1 MKITRVEAIA
11 LEAPMQGHYVRAR
24 MAQPIQARRCLLVKI
39 TTDAGLSGYGEGLTP
54 LAPQAAGA
62 VVRQVLAPLLIGQNP
77 LNTELIWD
85 SMYSVNSSR
94 GYNRGYQMIA
104 IGAVD
109 TALWDLKGKII
120 GQPVYQMLGG
130 GFNIKLPIYSTGLM
144 MAETDELL
152 ALAQSYYD
160 EGFRAMKLKIGID
173 ANRDLEGLRVLREHF
188 GAELKL
194 MVDANGAY
202 DSATAIKLGRKFEE
216 LDIFW
221 FEEPVLPDD
230 IDGLVRVR
238 QNVGM
243 YVAAG
248 ESEYTKFGF
257 RELFQRKAIDICQPD
272 VGRAG
277 GITEC
282 KKIAALAQA
291 FNVHYAPHAWGGAV
305 LIAASAHLAA
315 SLPNFL
321 IFEVDRMSN
330 PLRDELPL
338 EKLPLKDGFL
348 HLPDKPGLGIELDQE
363 QIERFTIDSL

>member
-1 MKITRVEAIA
+1 MKITQVDAIA
-11 LEAPMQGHYVRAR
+11 LEAPMKGAYVRA
-24 MAQPIQARRCLLVKI
+24 
-39 TTDAGLSGYGEGLTP
+39 P
-54 LAPQAAGA
+54 LAPQAAGE

-77 LNTELIWD
+77 LNTEQIWD
-85 SMYSVNSSR
+85 TLYSINSSR

-109 TALWDLKGKII
+109 TALWDLKGKIVE
-120 GQPVYQMLGG
+120 QPVYQMLGG
-130 GFNIKLPIYSTGLM
+130 AFSHKLPVYATGLV
-144 MAETDELL
+144 MAETDALL
-152 ALAQSYYD
+152 KLAQEYYD
-160 EGFRAMKLKIGID
+160 EGFKAMKLKIGID
-173 ANRDLEGLRVLREHF
+173 AKRDLEGLRALREHF
-188 GAELKL
+188 GPELKI

-202 DSATAIKLGRKFEE
+202 DAATAIKMGRKFEE

-230 IDGLVRVR
+230 IDGLVHVR
-238 QNVGM
+238 QNVAM

-257 RELFQRKAIDICQPD
+257 RELFRRQAVDICQPD

-330 PLRDELPL
+330 PLRDELPV
-338 EKLPLKDGFL
+338 EKLLLKDGFL
-348 HLPDKPGLGIELDQE
+348 HLPNKPGLGIELDE
-363 QIERFTIDSL
+363 KQIEKFTIDRL